1 MRSMSEIDWSHLDG
15 KLLQLLVA
23 VLETGSV
30 TAAAQRLGVTQ
41 SAVSHLLDK
50 LRAITGDRLFV
61 KQGRGIAPTAH
72 ARALLAPA
80 REMLEQMQ
88 RFSQGPGFDPACWR
102 AEVTIAANDFQRELL
117 LPPLASR
124 LRAAAPQASLRVIDS
139 GAPDAGLLR
148 SDACLLAI
156 SPRPPD
162 ATDILQKRLFSD
174 GYALFYDSAVRSPP
188 RDAEAY
194 LGAEHAT
201 VAYALGQGL
210 DLDQQLH
217 ARGLERRFAVR
228 VPGFAALAAFVR
240 GTPLLA
246 TAPSLL
252 GGTALSML
260 ASAPVPVECPPLPMY
275 LLWHARY
282 QADPAHAW
290 LRGQLEQVVAQV
302 LGAAQGSM
310 PAQERAAQQAR
321 CAVADLERAV
331 AHGRAHAGA

>member
-1 MRSMSEIDWSHLDG
+1 MSEIDWSHLDG
-15 KLLQLLVA
+15 RLLQLLVA

-30 TAAAQRLGVTQ
+30 TGAAQRLGVTQ

-72 ARALLAPA
+72 ARSLLEPA
-80 REMLEQMQ
+80 REMLARMQ
-88 RFSQGPGFDPACWR
+88 CFSQGPGFDPASWR

-117 LPPLASR
+117 LPALAAR
-124 LRAAAPQASLRVIDS
+124 LSAAAPQASLRVIDS

-148 SDACLLAI
+148 SNACLLAI

-174 GYALFYDSAVRSPP
+174 EYALFYDGAVRCAPQ
-188 RDAEAY
+188 DADAY
-194 LGAEHAT
+194 LGAGHAT
-201 VAYALGQGL
+201 VAYAPGRGL
-210 DLDQQLH
+210 DLDEQLQ
-217 ARGLERRFAVR
+217 ARGVERRFAVR
-228 VPGFAALAAFVR
+228 VPGFAALAAFMR

-252 GGTALSML
+252 ARTALSAL
-260 ASAPVPVECPPLPMY
+260 ACAPVPVECPPLPMY
-275 LLWHARY
+275 MIWHARH

-290 LRGQLEQVVAQV
+290 LRGQMVQVVDQV
-302 LGAAQGSM
+302 LGPVEASM
-310 PAQERAAQQAR
+310 PAQQGAAQQPR
-321 CAVADLERAV
+321 GAVADLERAV
-331 AHGRAHAGA
+331 AHRRAHAGA

>member
-1 MRSMSEIDWSHLDG
+1 MSEIDWSHLDG
-15 KLLQLLVA
+15 RLLQLLVA

-30 TAAAQRLGVTQ
+30 TGAAQRLGVTQ

-72 ARALLAPA
+72 ARALLEPA
-80 REMLEQMQ
+80 REMLACMQ

-117 LPPLASR
+117 LPALAAR
-124 LRAAAPQASLRVIDS
+124 LRAAAPCSALRIIDS

-148 SDACLLAI
+148 SNACLLAI

-174 GYALFYDSAVRSPP
+174 GYALFYDGGVRKAP
-188 RDAEAY
+188 RDAQAY
-194 LGAEHAT
+194 LHAEHAT
-201 VAYALGQGL
+201 VAYAPGQGL
-210 DLDQQLH
+210 DLDQQLQ
-217 ARGLERRFAVR
+217 ARGLARRFAVR

-240 GTPLLA
+240 GTPLLV

-252 GGTALSML
+252 GRTVLSSL
-260 ASAPVPVECPPLPMY
+260 ASAPVPVQCPPLPMY
-275 LLWHARY
+275 MIWHARH

-290 LRGQLEQVVAQV
+290 LRGQLQQVVEQV
-302 LGAAQGSM
+302 LGPAGPSM
-310 PAQERAAQQAR
+310 PAQQGAAQQAGGP
-321 CAVADLERAV
+321 VADLEGAV
-331 AHGRAHAGA
+331 AHGRTHAGA

>member
-1 MRSMSEIDWSHLDG
+1 MSEIDWSHLDG
-15 KLLQLLVA
+15 RLLQLLVA

-30 TAAAQRLGVTQ
+30 TGAAQRLGVTQ

-50 LRAITGDRLFV
+50 LRAITGDPLFV
-61 KQGRGIAPTAH
+61 RKGRGIAPTAH
-72 ARALLAPA
+72 ARALLEPA
-80 REMLEQMQ
+80 REMLARMQ

-117 LPPLASR
+117 LPALAAR
-124 LRAAAPQASLRVIDS
+124 LRAAAPLSALRIIDS

-148 SDACLLAI
+148 SNACLLAI

-174 GYALFYDSAVRSPP
+174 AYALFHDASVRSAPV
-188 RDAEAY
+188 DAQAY
-194 LGAEHAT
+194 LRAEHAT
-201 VAYALGQGL
+201 VAYAPGQGL
-210 DLDQQLH
+210 DLDQQLQ
-217 ARGLERRFAVR
+217 ARGLTRRFAVR

-240 GTPLLA
+240 GTPLLV

-252 GGTALSML
+252 GRTALSSL

-275 LLWHARY
+275 MIWHARH

-290 LRGQLEQVVAQV
+290 LRGQLDQVAQQV
-302 LGAAQGSM
+302 LGPAGPSM
-310 PAQERAAQQAR
+310 PAQQCAAQQAR
-321 CAVADLERAV
+321 CPVADLEGAV